1 MRLIATILVGASLF
15 SGAAPAASETTL
27 KTSKED
33 AVFPRPAQLEGA
45 VSFWRKVF
53 AEYSENQ
60 VVIHS
65 MDYPNKIYGVLDY
78 RDDAA
83 RGVDKARIRTRARED
98 ERAARDRIER
108 LLKLAHANRK
118 TPQKLDPEARK
129 VYELFADI
137 DDPNV
142 YKNQLG
148 RVRSQRGLRERTGQA
163 MAVSGRYLPNM
174 EAVFRSYQLPAGLT
188 RLPLVESSFNVDA
201 YSKVGAAGIW
211 QFMPSS
217 ARIYMRLDEV
227 VDDRRDPWFATDG
240 AARHLRDDYA
250 LLRQWPLAVTAYNYG
265 RVGLARALKAVD
277 GSTLEDLLDDF
288 DGRRFGFASRNFY
301 AEFLAA
307 LDVAR
312 NREHYYKDVE
322 PEERLDFDVIT
333 TANYVPYETL
343 RELASIDEASFR
355 RLNPA
360 YQDEVVAGKLYI
372 PPHHEVRVPA
382 GLGKTFK
389 LAYAGLAKGQVFD
402 RQRAYWTRHRVARGE
417 TLGGIAHRYG
427 SSIRDIQQA
436 NGISNPRLIRI
447 GQTIKVPP
455 RDRGGVVI
463 AAAAAPSLQSTVL
476 QHRIARGDTLGAIAR
491 RYGSSVSDIQR
502 ANGIGDPRLIRVG
515 QTIKVPANGASAQA
529 AMTTHR
535 VRSGD
540 TLGGIADRYDTT
552 VSALQ
557 AINGIAD
564 PRSLRSGQVIRVQ
577 AGAADAGLQELAY
590 SKASSEPSY
599 RLHRV
604 ESGQTLSAISRRY
617 GISSARLSSYN
628 GLTDP
633 DQVRAGT
640 LLKVPER

>member
-15 SGAAPAASETTL
+15 SGAASAASESTL
-27 KTSKED
+27 KTSKDD

-45 VSFWRKVF
+45 ISFWRKIF

-78 RDDAA
+78 RDDVA
-83 RGVDKARIRTRARED
+83 RGVDKATIRTRARED
-98 ERAARDRIER
+98 ERAARDKIAR
-108 LLKLAHANRK
+108 LLKIVQANRK

-142 YKNQLG
+142 YKDQLD
-148 RVRSQRGLRERTGQA
+148 RVRSQRGLRERTGTA

-174 EAVFRSYQLPAGLT
+174 EAVFKSYQLPVGLT

-250 LLRQWPLAVTAYNYG
+250 MLKQWPLAVTAYNYG
-265 RVGLARALKAVD
+265 RVGMARALKAVD
-277 GSTLEDLLDDF
+277 GSSLEDLLDDF

-312 NREHYYKDVE
+312 NRDHYYKGVE
-322 PEERLDFDVIT
+322 PEGRLDFDVVT

-343 RELASIDEASFR
+343 RELASIDASSFR

-389 LAYAGLAKGQVFD
+389 LAYAGLGQGQVFD
-402 RQRAYWTRHRVARGE
+402 RQRVYWIQHRVARGE

-455 RDRGGVVI
+455 RDRGGVVV
-463 AAAAAPSLQSTVL
+463 AAAAPSLQSTVL
-476 QHRIARGDTLGAIAR
+476 QHRIASGDTLGAIAR
-491 RYGSSVSDIQR
+491 RYGSSVSEIQR
-502 ANGIGDPRLIRVG
+502 ANGISDPRQIRVG
-515 QTIKVPANGASAQA
+515 QMIKVPAHGASVQSAVL
-529 AMTTHR
+529 THR

-552 VSALQ
+552 VDALQ
-557 AINGIAD
+557 AINGISN
-564 PRSLRSGQVIRVQ
+564 PRSLRSGQVIRLQ
-577 AGAADAGLQELAY
+577 AGTADGGLQELAY

>member
-15 SGAAPAASETTL
+15 SGAASAASETTL

-45 VSFWRKVF
+45 VSFWRKIF

-78 RDDAA
+78 RDDVA
-83 RGVDKARIRTRARED
+83 RGVDKATIRARARED
-98 ERAARDRIER
+98 EKAARGKIER
-108 LLKLAHANRK
+108 LLKIVQANRK

-142 YKNQLG
+142 YKDQLD
-148 RVRSQRGLRERTGQA
+148 RVRSQRGLRERTGNA
-163 MAVSGRYLPNM
+163 MAISGRYLPNM
-174 EAVFRSYQLPAGLT
+174 EAVFKSYQLPVGLT

-250 LLRQWPLAVTAYNYG
+250 LLQQWPLAVTAYNYG
-265 RVGLARALKAVD
+265 RVGLARALKTVD

-312 NREHYYKDVE
+312 NRDHYYKDVE
-322 PEERLDFDVIT
+322 PEDRLDFDVIT

-389 LAYAGLAKGQVFD
+389 LAYAGLGQGRVFD
-402 RQRAYWTRHRVARGE
+402 RQRVYWIQHRVARGE

-455 RDRGGVVI
+455 RDSGGVVI
-463 AAAAAPSLQSTVL
+463 AAAAPGLQSTVL
-476 QHRIARGDTLGAIAR
+476 QHRIASGDTLGAIAR

-502 ANGIGDPRLIRVG
+502 ANGISDPRLIRIG
-515 QTIKVPANGASAQA
+515 QTIKVPASGASAQA
-529 AMTTHR
+529 AVMTHR

-557 AINGIAD
+557 AINGISD
-564 PRSLRSGQVIRVQ
+564 PRSLRSGEVIRLQ
-577 AGAADAGLQELAY
+577 AGTADGGLQELAY
-590 SKASSEPSY
+590 SKTSSEPAY